1 MRTAETVTRLKKTR
15 LSLFLPLASLPG
27 FTVDY
32 LSPEDKAKHRVIC
45 SLVFRDSLKEYLL
58 SLECVDGIKK
68 PAIA

>member
-1 MRTAETVTRLKKTR
+1 MRRAETVTRLKKAR

-32 LSPEDKAKHRVIC
+32 LSPEDETKHRVIC
-45 SLVFRDSLKEYLL
+45 SLFFRDSLKEYLL
-58 SLECVDGIKK
+58 SLEFVDGIKK